1 MTDIILLERVE
12 NLGQMGDE
20 VRVKPGYARNFLL
33 PQGKALRA
41 TKENRSYFDERR
53 KQLEAENLRRRQEA
67 EKIAEQVADK
77 KVSMVRAAS
86 ETGQLYGSVSTR
98 DIAEALTAAGVTVDR
113 RQIVLDQPIK
123 ALGLYQVPVR
133 LHPELS
139 VEVTIN
145 VARTDEEAEMQLER
159 GAAITA
165 KLLESEEEAAEAA
178 EELYEAHEELEE
190 ALEET
195 VEEPAE
201 AEAGAEGEGGGEGE
215 SATGAA

>member
-1 MTDIILLERVE
+1 MTEIILLEKVD

-20 VRVKPGYARNFLL
+20 VRVKPGFARNFLL

-41 TKENRSYFDERR
+41 TPENRAYFEQRR
-53 KQLEAENLRRRQEA
+53 KQLETENLERRKEA
-67 EKIAEQVADK
+67 EAVTGKLADR

-98 DIAEALTAAGVTVDR
+98 DIAEALSESGVSVDR
-113 RQIVLDQPIK
+113 RQVVLDQPIK

-133 LHPELS
+133 LHPEVT

-145 VARTDEEAEMQLER
+145 VARSAEEAEMQLER

-165 KLLESEEEAAEAA
+165 KLLESEAEAAEAA
-178 EELYEAHEELEE
+178 EELYEAHEALEE
-190 ALEET
+190 A
-195 VEEPAE
+195 VEEA
-201 AEAGAEGEGGGEGE
+201 AEGEEGASAE
-215 SATGAA
+215 SESGAEDTAAAEKSA